1 MKESAE
7 DRFKDHKELHAHFG
21 EPVAMAV
28 KCEFDRLDEHHRF
41 FIAHSPFLCLAG
53 AGSDG
58 QPSVS
63 PKGDEPGFVKVLD
76 DRHLLLPDRI
86 GNNKVETFEHLL
98 ENPKVAL
105 VFLVPGIKEV
115 LRIWGTAE
123 IRRDPELLDQVRGRG
138 KRPRAALLI
147 RVTKVYFHC
156 GKSVIRSK
164 LWDPASQANAAKFP
178 PFGCVIRDQARVADS
193 AEALQADMDRRYR
206 ELLY

>member
-1 MKESAE
+1 MTELAD
-7 DRFKDHKELHAHFG
+7 DRISDLGTLHELYG

-41 FIAHSPFLCLAG
+41 FIRHSPFLCLAG

-63 PKGDEPGFVKVLD
+63 PKGDAPGFVEVLD
-76 DRHLLLPDRI
+76 DRTLLLPDRI

-105 VFLVPGIKEV
+105 VFLVPGIREV
-115 LRIWGTAE
+115 LRVWGTAE
-123 IRRDPELLDQVRGRG
+123 IRRDPELLDRVRGRG
-138 KRPRAALLI
+138 QRPRAALLI
-147 RVTKVYFHC
+147 HVTKVYFHC
-156 GKSVIRSK
+156 GKALIRSR

-178 PFGCVIRDQARVADS
+178 PFGCVIRDQAKVADS
-193 AEALQADMDRRYR
+193 VEALQADMDWRYK

>member
-1 MKESAE
+1 MNDSNQDKIRDLE
-7 DRFKDHKELHAHFG
+7 ELHAHYG

-41 FIAHSPFLCLAG
+41 FIAHSPFLCLAA

-63 PKGDEPGFVKVLD
+63 PKGDAPGFVKVLD
-76 DRHLLLPDRI
+76 ETHLLLPDRI
-86 GNNKVETFEHLL
+86 GNKKVETYEHLL

-105 VFLVPGIKEV
+105 VFLVPGIREV
-115 LRIWGTAE
+115 LRVWGTAE

-138 KRPRAALLI
+138 KRPPAVLVI
-147 RVTKVYFHC
+147 EVTKAYFHC
-156 GKSVIRSK
+156 GKSVIRSN
-164 LWDPASQANAAKFP
+164 LWDPASQANATNFP
-178 PFGCVIRDQARVADS
+178 SFGQVIREQAQVAES

>member
-1 MKESAE
+1 MMEST
-7 DRFKDHKELHAHFG
+7 DDKISDPGTLHEHYG

-28 KCEFDRLDEHHRF
+28 KCEFERLDEHHRF
-41 FIAHSPFLCLAG
+41 FIRHSPFLCLAG

-63 PKGDEPGFVKVLD
+63 PKGDAPGFVEVLD
-76 DRHLLLPDRI
+76 DPTLLLPDRI
-86 GNNKVETFEHLL
+86 GNNKVETFRHLL

-105 VFLVPGIKEV
+105 VFMVPGIREV
-115 LRIWGTAE
+115 LRVWGTAE
-123 IRRDPELLDQVRGRG
+123 IRRDPELLDRVRGRG

-156 GKSVIRSK
+156 GKALIRSR
-164 LWDPASQANAAKFP
+164 LWDPASQSDAAKFP
-178 PFGCVIRDQARVADS
+178 SFGCVIRDQARVAES
-193 AEALQADMDRRYR
+193 VEALQADMDRRYE